1 MNNLQETLFFPFQ
14 DAQARKQFLFASLVM
29 LVGFIIPIIPM
40 LILTGYTVKIMR
52 QIIKERKAPSMP
64 DWQESDWSEML
75 VDGLKVYGAQIVL
88 MLPVMIIMGI
98 GFLSMISGS
107 IAASISIS
115 DNGQSLAPVGIPF
128 FLLGFG
134 VLMLFSIFTL
144 PYSVIVSTVVPHV
157 AATGSFSSAFKF
169 KEWWKIFRKA
179 LGQFILAYVLSM
191 AISWVLMF
199 VIQFAMMTII
209 LICIVPFLIIPYTAY
224 NVLLKNALY
233 AQAYV
238 TGLDDLKEG

>member
-29 LVGFIIPIIPM
+29 LVGFVIPIIPM
-40 LILTGYTVKIMR
+40 LILTGYSVKIMR
-52 QIIKERKAPSMP
+52 QIIDERKAPSMP

-75 VDGLKVYGAQIVL
+75 MDGLKVYGAQFVL

-98 GFLSMISGS
+98 GFLSMLSGS
-107 IAASISIS
+107 IAASVSIA
-115 DNGQSLAPVGIPF
+115 DNGQSFAPVGIPF

-134 VLMLFSIFTL
+134 LLMLFSIFTL

-157 AATGSFSSAFKF
+157 AATRSFESAFQF

-179 LGQFILAYVLSM
+179 LGQFILAYILSM
-191 AISWVLMF
+191 VISWVLMF
-199 VIQFAMMTII
+199 VIQFAMMTI
-209 LICIVPFLIIPYTAY
+209 T
-224 NVLLKNALY
+224 
-233 AQAYV
+233 
-238 TGLDDLKEG
+238 E